1 MAPQDETQS
10 VLKGA
15 ITISQI
21 NADEITFLANRFWAP
36 DTSASHEP
44 FSPRI
49 IEDIYRKEICD
60 ARHSLRRIMMLEF
73 SQYLENYLWPNFSG
87 EKSTR
92 AHLMSIVAMVNEKF
106 REKVE
111 VWKVFEKNSE
121 RFGEFFQR
129 VLEACV
135 EEGSITSPIMR
146 EQTALLVFLNHCFN
160 SMEVEICRN
169 QAKRLVSLAMW
180 SCLQPKRRE
189 QELNQIPEWRKFWK
203 KLQKRENS
211 ERKATLSWERHFLQ
225 NLMIKFIRILES
237 IPIEGPVCEETVR
250 YCERFIEFL
259 IDLEALLPTR
269 RFFNTVM
276 DDCHVVVR
284 CSISSLVCREEGNLF
299 AQLLDMLKFYA
310 RFEIND
316 ETGDPLTDH
325 DMTQLHYAKIKSLQ
339 KAAFAKFPSLRLFA
353 LSNVATVDTRESL
366 EKHFGALDCD
376 SLREI
381 ARYLNLIPHELKSP
395 FEWHRVD
402 EPFLRELLISRHER
416 RVSQLESLN
425 EMPLYPTEDVIWNE
439 NVVPT
444 EFYSGEGC
452 LALPKLNL
460 QFLTLHDYLLRNF
473 NLFRLESTYEIRQ
486 DIEDAVSRM
495 LPWKSEDG
503 DVVFGGW
510 ARMALPIQSFAVV
523 EVSKPHIGEKKPSR
537 VRADVSVTLNVR
549 KEVQEEWENLRKHDV
564 CFLVT
569 VRPTQPIGTKYDY
582 RAHFVPQVGLVHVRG
597 CEIEGMLDAN
607 GRVIEE
613 GIEQRPQLAG
623 EQRTFRVW
631 LDSNQYRLDM
641 DGATLAQDASGQED
655 VYEGF
660 NIIMRR
666 KPKEN
671 NFKAVLETIRHLMNT
686 ECVVPPWLHDI
697 LLGYGDPGAAH
708 YSCMAE
714 QARVLEFN
722 DTFLDYGHVAGSFP
736 AYEVVP
742 VEQDASTTNL
752 QPPFRLT
759 FEDVPEP
766 EGGNERSLSKRIR
779 VEPYRVPRRG
789 PYKYNEPKKNAIRFT
804 PTQIEAIRAGM
815 QPGLTLVVGPPG
827 TGKTDVAVQIISNLY
842 HNHPQQRTLIV
853 THSNQALNQLF
864 EKIMALDI
872 DERHLLRLGHGEES
886 LETEKD
892 YSRYGRVNYV
902 LSKRI
907 DLLGQVQRLQESLG
921 VTGDV
926 AYTCETAGH
935 FYLYHVV
942 ARWEKFLSE
951 FERTEDGLSEQT
963 PAEQFERHFPFV
975 RFFRDAPQP
984 LFSGTTHAEN
994 MDIAHS
1000 CFRYVSHLFAE
1011 LEEFRAFELLRSGL
1025 DRSKYLLVKEAKII
1039 AMTCTHAALKRKE
1052 LVTMGFK
1059 YDNILMEEAAQIL
1072 EIETFIPLL
1081 LQNPMDGYNR
1091 LKRWIMIGDH
1101 HQLPPVIKNMAFQKY
1116 SNMEQSLFT
1125 RLVRLGVPTIDLD
1138 GQGRARSSICEL
1150 YKWRYGRLGDLDHVH
1165 QWPEYRRGNAGFA
1178 FEYQLVNVEDFNG
1191 VGETEPNPYFYQN
1204 LAEAEYVVAVFM
1216 YMRLLGYP
1224 AEKISIL
1231 TTYNGQK
1238 HLIRDVIESRC
1249 TANPMFGKPHKVT
1262 TVDKYQ
1268 GQQNDYILLSLV
1280 RTKTIGHIRDVR
1292 RLVVAMSRARL
1303 GLYIFGRV
1311 ALFKNCVELQPAFRL
1326 LMNRPLELQLRP
1338 DEKYPDGKSVVVA
1351 DDVHPEQQGQEAE
1364 SSNSTQ
1370 KTVKDMTEMAQF
1382 VYHMYMRQVNVIRE
1396 EMEKMKSLFEKQR
1409 KEQQQEKMEEQIKMA
1424 DAEAEE
1430 AERQKRIEAAAKKSF
1445 TATPIRNEIADAGEP
1460 VATPSGQ
1467 SRRGKK
1473 RPAAVEEEEPENQR
1487 QEQHGDEA
1495 DTTEQTDESQVEQ
1508 PKVDEQV
1515 EEQSKESP
1523 AEEKDTPTE
1532 G

>member
-1 MAPQDETQS
+1 MAPQDEVQTQDKPMP
-10 VLKGA
+10 KGA
-15 ITISQI
+15 LTLSQI

-36 DTSASHEP
+36 DTANVHEP
-44 FSPRI
+44 YNPQI
-49 IEDIYRKEICD
+49 IEDVYRKEICD
-60 ARHSLRRIMMLEF
+60 TRHSLRRIMMLEF
-73 SQYLENYLWPNFSG
+73 SQYLENYLWPNFDG
-87 EKSTR
+87 EQSSR

-111 VWKVFEKNSE
+111 VWKVFEGNAD
-121 RFGEFFQR
+121 RFAVFFQR

-135 EEGSITSPIMR
+135 EERPITAGIMR

-160 SMEVEICRN
+160 SMEVELCRN

-180 SCLQPKRRE
+180 SCLQPRRRE

-203 KLQKRENS
+203 KLQKREKP
-211 ERKATLSWERHFLQ
+211 EQKAKLNWERHFLQ

-237 IPIEGPVCEETVR
+237 IPADGPVCEESVR
-250 YCERFIEFL
+250 YCERFVEFL

-284 CSISSLVCREEGNLF
+284 CSISSLVMREEGHLF
-299 AQLLDMLKFYA
+299 SQLLDMLKFYA

-339 KAAFAKFPSLRLFA
+339 KAAFAKFPNLRQFA
-353 LSNVATVDTRESL
+353 LSNVANVDTRASL
-366 EKHFGALDCD
+366 EKHFGALDCG

-381 ARYLNLIPHELKSP
+381 ACYLNLVPDELQPP

-402 EPFLRELLISRHER
+402 EKFLRELLISRHER

-425 EMPLYPTEDVIWNE
+425 EMPLYPTEDIIWNE

-495 LPWKSEDG
+495 LPWQSEDG
-503 DVVFGGW
+503 DAVFGGW

-564 CFLVT
+564 CFLIT
-569 VRPTQPIGTKYDY
+569 VRPTRPIGTKYDY
-582 RAHFVPQVGLVHVRG
+582 REHFVPQVGLVHVRG

-607 GRVIEE
+607 GRVIED
-613 GIEQRPQLAG
+613 GLEQRPQLSG

-631 LDSNQYRLDM
+631 LDSNQYRVDM
-641 DGATLAQDASGQED
+641 DATLRQEGDDGGED

-708 YSCMAE
+708 YSRMSD
-714 QARVLEFN
+714 QARVLDFN
-722 DTFLDYGHVAGSFP
+722 DTFLDYEHVAGSFP
-736 AYEVVP
+736 GYEMVP
-742 VEQDASTTNL
+742 VGVEPSSPESTL
-752 QPPFRLT
+752 KPPFRLT
-759 FEDVPEP
+759 YEDVPEEDDSDEEEKGEEEKELP
-766 EGGNERSLSKRIR
+766 KRIR
-779 VEPYRVPRRG
+779 VESYRIPRRG

-907 DLLGQVQRLQESLG
+907 DLLGQVGRLQESLG

-942 ARWEKFLSE
+942 ARWEKFLND
-951 FERTEDGLSEQT
+951 FERPTAEEE
-963 PAEQFERHFPFV
+963 AARARFEEQFPFT
-975 RFFRDAPQP
+975 RFFKDAPQP
-984 LFSGTTHAEN
+984 LFGGETYEEN
-994 MDIAHS
+994 MEIAHS
-1000 CFRYVSHLFAE
+1000 CFRYISHLFTE

-1081 LQNPMDGYNR
+1081 LQNPLDGYNR

-1150 YKWRYGRLGDLDHVH
+1150 YKWRYSTLGDLAHVH
-1165 QWPEYRRGNAGFA
+1165 RWPEYCRANAGFA

-1191 VGETEPNPYFYQN
+1191 VGESEPNPYFYQN

-1249 TANPMFGKPHKVT
+1249 ATNPMFGKPHKVT

-1326 LMNRPLELQLRP
+1326 LMNRPLQLQLYAKETYPCERRLSGAEATKS
-1338 DEKYPDGKSVVVA
+1338 DEE
-1351 DDVHPEQQGQEAE
+1351 PE
-1364 SSNSTQ
+1364 TI
-1370 KTVKDMTEMAQF
+1370 KDMTEMAQF
-1382 VYHMYMRQVNVIRE
+1382 VYQFYMRKVNVIRD
-1396 EMEKMKSLFEKQR
+1396 EMEKMKELYEKQR
-1409 KEQQQEKMEEQIKMA
+1409 QEQQEKMDEQVKQS
-1424 DAEAEE
+1424 DAEALE
-1430 AERQKRIEAAAKKSF
+1430 AEKRKQQLAAAAKKDF
-1445 TATPIRNEIADAGEP
+1445 APTPIRNELTEPEP
-1460 VATPSGQ
+1460 VVNERP
-1467 SRRGKK
+1467 RRGKK
-1473 RPAAVEEEEPENQR
+1473 RPVDGDEKEETVAEQQEEEAVAVDEEKPVKDQEVEAMETGTEEERNSEEPAAAVAE
-1487 QEQHGDEA
+1487 
-1495 DTTEQTDESQVEQ
+1495 TED
-1508 PKVDEQV
+1508 
-1515 EEQSKESP
+1515 
-1523 AEEKDTPTE
+1523 
-1532 G
+1532 